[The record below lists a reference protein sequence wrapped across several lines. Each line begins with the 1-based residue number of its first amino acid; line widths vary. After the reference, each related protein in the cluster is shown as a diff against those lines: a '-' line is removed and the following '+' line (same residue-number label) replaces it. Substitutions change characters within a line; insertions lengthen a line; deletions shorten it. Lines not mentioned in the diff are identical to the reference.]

1 MGTNGNK
8 RKDWLE
14 IQKYYNEGHSETEVT
29 KKFGVA
35 SCTLH
40 YAKKHGYFTS
50 RSRSEG
56 NKLNAKK
63 NPRKHTQETKDKIS
77 KSRIKYL
84 EENPDKVPYLL
95 NHYSKGDS
103 YPEKYFK
110 KVFKNENIKLTE
122 KYQIWLYQL
131 DFADVKKK
139 IDIEIDGEQHY
150 VDLRIVK
157 SDKRRTKYL
166 TDRGW
171 KVYRVRWSDYKK
183 MSMNDKREI
192 VNEIKE
198 LLK

>member
-1 MGTNGNK
+1 MGNK
-8 RKDWLE
+8 RKDWSE
-14 IQKYYNEGHSETEVT
+14 IQKYYDEGHSEPDVV
-29 KKFGVA
+29 KKFKI
-35 SCTLH
+35 SSRTLY
-40 YAKKHGYFTS
+40 YAKKHGYFTY
-50 RSRSEG
+50 RSRSEAA
-56 NKLNAKK
+56 KLAYAKK
-63 NPRKHTQETKDKIS
+63 PRKHTQETKDKIS

-84 EENPDKVPYLL
+84 EEHPDQVPYLL

-110 KVFKNENIKLTE
+110 KVFKNEKIKLTE

-139 IDIEIDGEQHY
+139 IDIEIDGSQHY
-150 VDLRIVK
+150 VDLRIVE

-166 TDRGW
+166 MDRGW

-183 MSMNDKREI
+183 MSMDDKRKI